1 MFHIQNPDPITEVS
15 HHNPIVFPPR
25 RQGPNSGL
33 PLPILQ
39 PKHLLSKMLGTDKK
53 PFRRVFNP
61 LSVGEYVNSC
71 CNLLRNEQLSEK
83 KDVHKRPFLLFH
95 CQVR

>member
-1 MFHIQNPDPITEVS
+1 MFHIQNPDPITQVS
-15 HHNPIVFPPR
+15 HHNPIVFPPW

-39 PKHLLSKMLGTDKK
+39 PKLLLSKMLETDKK
-53 PFRRVFNP
+53 PFRRVFYA

-71 CNLLRNEQLSEK
+71 GNLLK
-83 KDVHKRPFLLFH
+83 K
-95 CQVR
+95 